1 MVSASVK
8 GRGHTCSL
16 SQDTDLVLAGNKY
29 VSSRHC
35 TMQLDE
41 EGVVWLQ
48 DTRQDHTAAATS
60 RLLTLSHLYS
70 TNGTLVNG
78 AVVKK
83 DKVS

>member
-41 EGVVWLQ
+41 EGVVWPTGYKARPHSSSNQHITHSLSSLQ
-48 DTRQDHTAAATS
+48 
-60 RLLTLSHLYS
+60 Y
-70 TNGTLVNG
+70 
-78 AVVKK
+78 
-83 DKVS
+83 